1 MDQTNQGDSSTWVVN
16 RGFVTQ
22 SNATN
27 LLVRDTV
34 FYSLRQPAYLNPGAT
49 GVIMNNVT
57 FNTRGFVV
65 DQALFEFSS
74 NSWGIP
80 ENAVDIA
87 LLAGTT
93 TGVPYDPLRALQTN
107 NSDATIS
114 DQR

>member
-1 MDQTNQGDSSTWVVN
+1 
-16 RGFVTQ
+16 
-22 SNATN
+22 
-27 LLVRDTV
+27 
-34 FYSLRQPAYLNPGAT
+34 
-49 GVIMNNVT
+49 MNNVT

-93 TGVPYDPLRALQTN
+93 TGAPYDPLTILQTN